1 MKSIAATNNVKK
13 RIVQNSVV
21 KIQRET
27 KGSSANSFPRVIRPA
42 NPSVRNKPKGNSN
55 GYRIGNP
62 TLVWAIVAAAIGTLA
77 AFIMPDIIAALW
89 LFFTS

>member
-1 MKSIAATNNVKK
+1 MKSIAATNVKK
-13 RIVQNSVV
+13 TTVQNSVV
-21 KIQRET
+21 KIQRDL

-42 NPSVRNKPKGNSN
+42 NNSARNKPKENSQ

-62 TLVWAIVAAAIGTLA
+62 ALVWAIVAAAIGALA
-77 AFIMPDIIAALW
+77 AFMMPDIIAALW